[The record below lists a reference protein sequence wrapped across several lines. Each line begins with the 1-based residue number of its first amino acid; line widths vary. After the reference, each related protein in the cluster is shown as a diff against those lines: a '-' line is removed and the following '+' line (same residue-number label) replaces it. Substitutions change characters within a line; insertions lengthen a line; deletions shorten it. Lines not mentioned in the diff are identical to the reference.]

1 MANENN
7 QNNQNN
13 QNNKLTLIIDGN
25 WLLMS
30 RLSIVASKYQYDA
43 ETMIRELRTL
53 MIRSIKVVLRTFPII
68 DNVIFVA
75 DGGSWR
81 NSIEAPGFLK
91 NEGIEYKGNRTHD
104 SEIDLDLVFSAYDDM
119 LTILS
124 ENGINVCREKGIEG
138 DDWCSFLSK
147 KLNSQN
153 INVIIWSKDKDL
165 TQLVDINENKCFTVC
180 WTKDGGLILPDI
192 EDDDIDALFEAF
204 TPGVSDNSK
213 LLKTIEQKS
222 NNISKINPNSIVID
236 KIIRGDAGDNIQPI
250 IIKKPSNPKST
261 RIYRVSS
268 KDINENIDPYNDK
281 EVYNYI
287 QSLCE
292 MKQYKN
298 RLNDKS
304 IDNIFEHFIY
314 NRKLVSL
321 DKRSMP
327 DNIYKI
333 MDSYKIKYINKD
345 FSIIEQKFS
354 AANSDLSDILD
365 LV

>member
-1 MANENN
+1 MANE
-7 QNNQNN
+7 NN

-81 NSIEAPGFLK
+81 NSIEIPQVLK

-104 SEIDLDLVFSAYDDM
+104 SKVDLDLVFSAYDDM

-165 TQLVDINENKCFTVC
+165 TQLVNINENKCFTVC
-180 WTKDGGLILPDI
+180 WTKDGGLISSDI
-192 EDDDIDALFEAF
+192 DDDDIDALFEAF

-222 NNISKINPNSIVID
+222 NNISKINPNLIVID

-250 IIKKPSNPKST
+250 IIKKPSNPNST

-281 EVYNYI
+281 EVYEYI

-321 DKRSMP
+321 DKRSIP